1 MIVSNIDV
9 MTTIRI
15 DEKGKVRV
23 LYNKDDKIIPLEIK
37 VLYTDN
43 ELFI

>member
-9 MTTIRI
+9 MTTIQI
-15 DEKGKVRV
+15 NEKGKVRV
-23 LYNKDDKIIPLEIK
+23 LYNKDDMIIPLDIK

-43 ELFI
+43 ELII